1 MPRGWSCMLSI
12 AALVNA
18 LVAHLDRRVAFSLS
32 ITDRELYL
40 SIGHENLAGKVVRL
54 TRND

>member
-12 AALVNA
+12 ARLVNA

-54 TRND
+54 TRNG